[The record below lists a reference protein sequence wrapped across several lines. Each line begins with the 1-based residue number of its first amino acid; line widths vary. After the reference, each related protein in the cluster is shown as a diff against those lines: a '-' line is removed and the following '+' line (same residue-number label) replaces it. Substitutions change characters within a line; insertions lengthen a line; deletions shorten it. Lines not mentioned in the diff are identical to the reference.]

1 MQVHI
6 TGRHVEVTNGI
17 REHVYDKVER
27 TLLDF
32 PRVEDVRIVLE
43 LQKLIHTVEV
53 LVQGKNIH
61 VEGKA
66 SSENM
71 YTSIDDALSK
81 AERQL
86 RKLSEK
92 IHDHH
97 HHPEAHS

>member
-6 TGRHVEVTNGI
+6 TGRHVEISDGI

-27 TLLDF
+27 TLIDF

-43 LQKLIHTVEV
+43 LQKLVHSVEV

-71 YTSIDDALSK
+71 YTSIDEALEK

-86 RKLSEK
+86 RKLNEK
-92 IHDHH
+92 VHDHH
-97 HHPEAHS
+97 RPEH

>member
-6 TGRHVEVTNGI
+6 TGRHVEISDGI
-17 REHVYDKVER
+17 REHIYDKVER
-27 TLLDF
+27 TLIDC
-32 PRVEDVRIVLE
+32 PHVEDVRIVLE
-43 LQKLIHTVEV
+43 LQKLLHSVEV

-71 YTSIDDALSK
+71 YTSIDEALEK

-86 RKLSEK
+86 RKLSQK
-92 IHDHH
+92 VKDHH
-97 HHPEAHS
+97 HHPGN

>member
-6 TGRHVEVTNGI
+6 TGRHVEITDGI
-17 REHVYDKVER
+17 REHIYDKVER
-27 TLLDF
+27 TLIDF
-32 PRVEDVRIVLE
+32 PRVEDVRIVLD
-43 LQKLIHTVEV
+43 LQKLLHMAEV

-71 YTSIDDALSK
+71 YTAIDDALVR

-86 RKLSEK
+86 RKLRQK
-92 IHDHH
+92 VQDHH
-97 HHPEAHS
+97 HHPDK

>member
-6 TGRHVEVTNGI
+6 TGRHVEITDGI

-27 TLLDF
+27 TLIDF

-43 LQKLIHTVEV
+43 LQKLMHSAEV

-71 YTSIDDALSK
+71 YTSIDEALGK

-92 IHDHH
+92 VKDYH
-97 HHPEAHS
+97 HHPEEH

>member
-6 TGRHVEVTNGI
+6 TGRHVEVTDGI
-17 REHVYDKVER
+17 REHIYDKVER
-27 TLLDF
+27 TLVDF
-32 PRVEDVRIVLE
+32 PRVEDVRIVLD
-43 LQKLIHTVEV
+43 LQKLHHFAEV

-71 YTSIDDALSK
+71 YTSIDDALEK

-86 RKLSEK
+86 RKLREK
-92 IHDHH
+92 VQDVHH
-97 HHPEAHS
+97 HS

>member
-6 TGRHVEVTNGI
+6 TGRHVEISDGI

-27 TLLDF
+27 TLIDF
-32 PRVEDVRIVLE
+32 PHVEDVRIVLE
-43 LQKLIHTVEV
+43 LQKLLHSVEV

-71 YTSIDDALSK
+71 YTSIDDALEK

-86 RKLSEK
+86 RKLSQK
-92 IHDHH
+92 VKDHH
-97 HHPEAHS
+97 PHQGH

>member
-6 TGRHVEVTNGI
+6 TGRHVEISDGI
-17 REHVYDKVER
+17 REHIYDKVER
-27 TLLDF
+27 TLIDC
-32 PRVEDVRIVLE
+32 PHVEDVRIVLE
-43 LQKLIHTVEV
+43 LQKLLHSVEV

-71 YTSIDDALSK
+71 YTSIDEALEK

-86 RKLSEK
+86 RKLNEK
-92 IHDHH
+92 VKDHH
-97 HHPEAHS
+97 HLPGH